1 MRLICKPSWLCLCL
15 SYDVYFFYLVNAFVL
30 GISNVKSREDLVM
43 SGSDSSDPFEKAP
56 FKKPGHVR
64 HSSSSDSDHLRSANS
79 SRSGY
84 GGKGYM

>member
-1 MRLICKPSWLCLCL
+1 MRRICKPSWLCLCL

-56 FKKPGHVR
+56 FKKPGTMLNL
-64 HSSSSDSDHLRSANS
+64 HLHLKSTFVIRQFLFL
-79 SRSGY
+79 Y
-84 GGKGYM
+84 HWL